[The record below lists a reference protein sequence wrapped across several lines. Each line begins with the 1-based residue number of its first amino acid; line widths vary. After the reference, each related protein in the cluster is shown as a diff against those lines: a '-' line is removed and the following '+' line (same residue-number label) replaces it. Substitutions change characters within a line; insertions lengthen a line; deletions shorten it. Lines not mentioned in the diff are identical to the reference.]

1 MHVTLRVEDHDLVAL
16 LDSGST
22 HNFIHEEL
30 ATVVGMPFSSDRCL
44 GVTVANG
51 DKVTCRG
58 LFKHAA
64 ITIDKER
71 FIVDLHAM
79 TFVPSFVA
87 LCLFSLTIF

>member
-51 DKVTCRG
+51 DKVTCHG
-58 LFKHAA
+58 LLKHAA

-71 FIVDLHAM
+71 FIVDLHTM